1 MNLIKIFAV
10 YLICCGSLFAEGRVD
25 NEAPEHNIHLDQA
38 HHDDDV
44 EARESEAEQERDED
58 ME

>member
-10 YLICCGSLFAEGRVD
+10 YLICCGSVFAEDRVD

-38 HHDDDV
+38 HDDV
-44 EARESEAEQERDED
+44 EARENEAEQERDED